1 MDEFDLRGDHRRW
14 AKSARRKYRRSLR
27 YWLDLIAKQRGLC
40 AFSGV
45 PLRFDSQSGTP
56 KKGGPGVHPIYAAVD
71 HCSPGCDDG
80 GHEIVSYDLNDL
92 KGHLPLDC
100 FLELKAAGAWQHLMD
115 KWREQARLN
124 PDDRDAF
131 RRIRRAAT
139 VRV

>member
-1 MDEFDLRGDHRRW
+1 
-14 AKSARRKYRRSLR
+14 
-27 YWLDLIAKQRGLC
+27 
-40 AFSGV
+40 
-45 PLRFDSQSGTP
+45 
-56 KKGGPGVHPIYAAVD
+56 
-71 HCSPGCDDG
+71 
-80 GHEIVSYDLNDL
+80 VSYDLNDL

-100 FLELKAAGAWQHLMD
+100 FLELKAVGAWQHLMD